1 MAFSSKKAPAVPLMT
16 SSHQQHSVLRD
27 GGALTGSNIAV
38 RHPGLPGPNMMAPR
52 PDHAEMPSGAVFSTP
67 PGGIMGGLAP
77 FQNAKGAQ
85 MGDFDPG
92 VSPSARNPRK
102 PYNP

>member
-1 MAFSSKKAPAVPLMT
+1 MAFASKKIPSVPLMT
-16 SSHQQHSVLRD
+16 SSHHQHPVLRD

-38 RHPGLPGPNMMAPR
+38 RHPGLPGPSMMAPR
-52 PDHAEMPSGAVFSTP
+52 PDHAELPSGSVSSTP

-85 MGDFDPG
+85 MGDFNPG
-92 VSPSARNPRK
+92 VSKSAKNQPNPYK
-102 PYNP
+102 P